1 MDAHASLHATGGRPY
16 LRIRARNIR
25 GAVIL
30 PLRVYLSGQKDV
42 PEPVNA
48 EIVEVIIGK
57 IQLKSASEIPDAP
70 LEFVPAQSRN

>member
-1 MDAHASLHATGGRPY
+1 
-16 LRIRARNIR
+16 
-25 GAVIL
+25 
-30 PLRVYLSGQKDV
+30 LSGQKDV